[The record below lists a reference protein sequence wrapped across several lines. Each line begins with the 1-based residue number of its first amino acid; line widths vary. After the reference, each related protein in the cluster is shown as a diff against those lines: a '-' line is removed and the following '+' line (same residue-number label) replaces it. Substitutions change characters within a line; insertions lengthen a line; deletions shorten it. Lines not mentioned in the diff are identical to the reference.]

1 MSRTAAPAT
10 VSKATPMNESAV
22 QEEIA
27 AANQLAAIT
36 RDTESNVVALAQ
48 QLGYD
53 GALSVGALEDGIRFY
68 QQRTAEACMQL
79 GVRLALLKQTCAHG
93 DFKPRLEL
101 LGIEYGAAKR
111 FMAVASK
118 FSKGPTSALLK
129 AANSQSKLI
138 ELLVLDDSEVMELD
152 EGGTVLGLTV
162 DDVDRMGVRELRAK
176 LREARAEKEA
186 DDKLLNDKNAK
197 IDKLSRRIQKATPDD
212 VLADLHKE
220 TTVFM
225 SDAKGC
231 IRGQLRAAFTT
242 LNNHHAVHND
252 GTDHNGDSNIFMAG
266 LLGQLQAELTAL
278 REEFFL
284 PDLSTAAAQAL
295 AAEVAEWA

>member
-1 MSRTAAPAT
+1 MPRTAAPAT

-22 QEEIA
+22 QEEMA
-27 AANQLAAIT
+27 AANQLATIT
-36 RDTESNVVALAQ
+36 RDTEANVVALAQ

-79 GVRLALLKQTCAHG
+79 GVRLALLKQTCSHG

-186 DDKLLNDKNAK
+186 DDKLMADKNAK
-197 IDKLSRRIQKATPDD
+197 LDKLSRRIQKAKPDE
-212 VLADLHKE
+212 VLAELHKE
-220 TTVFM
+220 TTAYM

-231 IRGQLRAAFTT
+231 IQGQLRKAFFA
-242 LNNHHAVHND
+242 LR
-252 GTDHNGDSNIFMAG
+252 DHDAHSDGDSLVFMAG
-266 LLGQLQAELTAL
+266 LVGQLQAELNSL
-278 REEFFL
+278 RESFEL
-284 PDLSTAAAQAL
+284 PDLSTAADQAL
-295 AAEVAEWA
+295 AADVAKWAQ

>member
-1 MSRTAAPAT
+1 MPRKPTPAT
-10 VSKATPMNESAV
+10 VSKETPMNEAAV
-22 QEEIA
+22 QEEVA
-27 AANQLAAIT
+27 AANELAAIT
-36 RDTESNVVALAQ
+36 RDTQENAVALAQ

-53 GALSVGALEDGIRFY
+53 GALTVGALEDGIRFY

-101 LGIEYGAAKR
+101 LGIEYTAATR

-118 FSKGPTSALLK
+118 FAKVATSQLLK
-129 AANSQSKLI
+129 AANSQGKLI
-138 ELLVLDDSEVMELD
+138 ELLVLDDSEVLELE

-176 LREARAEKEA
+176 LREAREDKQADEKLIA
-186 DDKLLNDKNAK
+186 DKAAK

-220 TTVFM
+220 TTAFM
-225 SDAKGC
+225 SDALGC
-231 IRGQLRAAFTT
+231 IRGQLRQAFHRVSA
-242 LNNHHAVHND
+242 HHL
-252 GTDHNGDSNIFMAG
+252 GTDNAGDSQIFMAG
-266 LLGQLQAELTAL
+266 LVGQLQAELTAL
-278 REEFFL
+278 REVFDL
-284 PDLSTAAAQAL
+284 PDVSTAADQQL
-295 AAEVAEWA
+295 AAEVAEWAN